1 MTSIPAPKRTFRLE
15 PMTRTSS
22 KEFWRG
28 MKDTTQDMLAFLAL
42 VIFIATIAGAA
53 ALVSVPAPGV

>member
-1 MTSIPAPKRTFRLE
+1 MTSIPAPKRTIRLE

-28 MKDTTQDMLAFLAL
+28 MKDTTQDTLAFIALA
-42 VIFIATIAGAA
+42 IFLATIAGAA
-53 ALVSVPAPGV
+53 ALVSMPTPGV